1 MSELTKINERL
12 DELQIKLAFQEDTID
27 QLNAVV
33 TEQSLEIQKLWD
45 ANRLLKASLDE
56 QKNIS
61 GDGMDAANV
70 PPPHY

>member
-12 DELQIKLAFQEDTID
+12 EELQIKLSFQEDTID

-33 TEQSLEIQKLWD
+33 TEQSIEIQKLWH

-56 QKNIS
+56 QKNS
-61 GDGMDAANV
+61 AEGGLDSANV